1 MKTKIPGIAMLFVG
15 ALLFIGGAPLGRAQS
30 TQEMFEEAKKAYYRG
45 DLELAKAGLEA
56 VISIDPRHTT
66 ARAYL
71 GRIQHQIKEQ
81 GAKGGNNLEAQMTA
95 LIIPSIDFK
104 EATLGSIIEFLP
116 AKAAELTEKK
126 FEPSIIFKGDPEE
139 LERKKVTLK
148 LTNVPM
154 SEVLRY
160 VGDLTE
166 VKFVYDK
173 YAVVATPVRDVPAV
187 AEPEKKE
194 ETSVTKGG
202 TDPFGGKTTPDPFR

>member
-1 MKTKIPGIAMLFVG
+1 MKTKTPGIA
-15 ALLFIGGAPLGRAQS
+15 ALLIGTLLLVCGASMGWAQS

-45 DLELAKAGLEA
+45 DLELARAGLER
-56 VISIDPRHTT
+56 VVSIDPRHST

-81 GAKGGNNLEAQMTA
+81 GNKGGNSLEAQMA
-95 LIIPSIDFK
+95 AVIIPSIDFK

-148 LTNVPM
+148 LSNVPM
-154 SEVLRY
+154 TEVLRY
-160 VGDLTE
+160 VGELTE
-166 VKFVYDK
+166 VKFVYEK
-173 YAVVATPVRDVPAV
+173 YAVMATPKRDLPV
-187 AEPEKKE
+187 AADPVASEKPSDSKG
-194 ETSVTKGG
+194 SV
-202 TDPFGGKTTPDPFR
+202 DPFGQKAPADPFR